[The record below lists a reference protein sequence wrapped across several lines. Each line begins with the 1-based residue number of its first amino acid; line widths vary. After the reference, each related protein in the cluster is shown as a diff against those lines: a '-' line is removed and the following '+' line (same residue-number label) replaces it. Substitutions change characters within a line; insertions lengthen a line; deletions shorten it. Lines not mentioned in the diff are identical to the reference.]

1 MGRSKA
7 YDAKE
12 KLEQARSLFHERGFS
27 ATSIADLVKHLGIN
41 RKSMYAEFGGKQAL
55 FEAALELHNDVNVAR
70 DVGPLESPLAGV
82 PEIRSLLTTLGAAA
96 RGPWAG
102 LGCLLCNTAS
112 ERAAIDGNSREH
124 VRSYIKRI
132 AAAFRNALDN
142 AQAVGDV
149 HSSVDV
155 EVEARFFASHVI
167 GQLTLVRANVA
178 PDVALSASAVA
189 VDHLRSLERGTEDR
203 R

>member
-1 MGRSKA
+1 MGRSKG
-7 YDAKE
+7 YDANE
-12 KLEQARSLFHERGFS
+12 KLEQASRLFHERGFS

-41 RKSMYAEFGGKQAL
+41 RKSLYAEFGGKQAL
-55 FEAALELHNDVNVAR
+55 FEAALALHNDVAVTR
-70 DVGPLESPLAGV
+70 DFGPLESPLAGV

-96 RGPWAG
+96 HGPWAG

-112 ERAAIDGNSREH
+112 ERAANDTNSREH
-124 VRSYIKRI
+124 VRAYVERI

-149 HSSVDV
+149 DSSVDV
-155 EVEARFFASHVI
+155 EAEARFLASHVI

-178 PDVALSASAVA
+178 TEVVEAASKVA
-189 VDHLRSLERGTEDR
+189 VDRLRALEHGTEER
-203 R
+203 